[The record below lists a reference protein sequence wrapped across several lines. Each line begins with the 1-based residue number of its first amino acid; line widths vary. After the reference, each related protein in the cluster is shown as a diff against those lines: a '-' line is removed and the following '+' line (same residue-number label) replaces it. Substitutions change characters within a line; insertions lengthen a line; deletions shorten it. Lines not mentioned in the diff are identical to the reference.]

1 MFIGRKYELGLIKD
15 RLSDHSKAQLLIIYG
30 RRRIGKSTLIR
41 KSLEGRGNVLYF
53 EGIQGESTDRQIDQF
68 LSDLAKQTGRVKLAA
83 KNWREVFQ
91 GLGEII
97 SKGNWTVVFDE
108 FQWMAVGRSSL
119 VSDLKLYW
127 ERWSENK
134 NLSLFLCGSVSSFMI
149 KHLVHS
155 KALHNRK
162 TLEICLGPL
171 TPSESGMFIKQRGL
185 WEKAQ
190 LYMCLGGVPKYL
202 EQINPK
208 HSLEKN
214 LNRLCFCSNGFF
226 VNEFE
231 TLFKEQ
237 FRSIKTYQSIVEA
250 LAESSAGLSELSRK
264 TKIAKGGGLHEH
276 LQHLISA
283 QFVREYSPFTM
294 ANKKRT
300 RTKLYKL
307 IDPFLI
313 FYMRYIDKNMNVI
326 SMNTSENLF
335 RSIAGSS
342 IEQYY
347 GFAFERLCEDA
358 FDNIRKRIQLD
369 LADILNMGP
378 YFQRGSESGTGL
390 QIDNL
395 IMRRDNV
402 WVVVEYKYTKKPIG
416 REIINEVSK
425 KIDKLSTPNHI
436 SIEKILVSASGVTK
450 SATESGY
457 FNHILTL
464 SDIISS

>member
-1 MFIGRKYELGLIKD
+1 MFIGRKYEMELIKD
-15 RLSDHSKAQLLIIYG
+15 RLSDYSKAQLLIIYG
-30 RRRIGKSTLIR
+30 RRRIGKSTLIK
-41 KSLEGRGNVLYF
+41 KSLEGRKNTLYF
-53 EGIQGESTDRQIDQF
+53 EGLQGESTNNQIDQF
-68 LSDLAKQTGRVKLAA
+68 LSDLAKQTGRIKLAA
-83 KNWREVFQ
+83 KNWREAFQ

-97 SKGNWTVVFDE
+97 NEGNWVVVFDE
-108 FQWMAVGRSSL
+108 FPWMAVGRSKL

-127 ERWSENK
+127 DRWSENK
-134 NLSLFLCGSVSSFMI
+134 KLTLFLCGSVSSFMI
-149 KHLVHS
+149 KYLVHS

-162 TLEICLGPL
+162 TLEMCLSPL
-171 TPSESGMFIKQRGL
+171 SPSESGLFIKQRGL

-208 HSLEKN
+208 YSLEKN

-237 FRSIKTYQSIVEA
+237 FRSIKTYQNIVEA
-250 LAESSAGLSELSRK
+250 LAESPASLSELSRK

-276 LQHLISA
+276 LRHLIAA
-283 QFVREYSPFTM
+283 QFVREYSPFTV
-294 ANKKRT
+294 AHKKRA

-313 FYMRYIDKNMNVI
+313 FYLRYIDKNKNMI

-335 RSIAGSS
+335 RSISGPS

-358 FDNIRKRIQLD
+358 FDNIRRKIHLD
-369 LADILNMGP
+369 LTDILNMGP
-378 YFQRGSESGTGL
+378 YFQRGVESGAGL

-402 WVVVEYKYTKKPIG
+402 WVIAEYKYTKKPIG
-416 REIINEVSK
+416 NQIIDEVSK
-425 KIDKLSTPNHI
+425 KIDKLPTPSYV

-450 SATESGY
+450 PVVESGY
-457 FNHILTL
+457 FDHILTL
-464 SDIISS
+464 SDIISV

>member
-1 MFIGRKYELGLIKD
+1 MFIGRRYEIQLIRD
-15 RLSDHSKAQLLIIYG
+15 RLSDRSKAQMLIIYG
-30 RRRIGKSTLIR
+30 RRRVGKSTLIK
-41 KSLEGRGNVLYF
+41 KSLEGLKNVLYF
-53 EGIQGESTDRQIDQF
+53 EGIQGESTNEQIDQF
-68 LSDLAKQTGRVKLAA
+68 LSDLARQTGRVKLAA
-83 KNWREVFQ
+83 KNWRDVFQ
-91 GLGEII
+91 GLGEVIGTGKWI
-97 SKGNWTVVFDE
+97 VVFDE
-108 FQWMAVGRSSL
+108 FPWMAVGRSNL

-127 ERWSENK
+127 ERWAENK
-134 NLSLFLCGSVSSFMI
+134 DLALFLCGSVSSFMI
-149 KHLVHS
+149 KYLVHS

-162 TLEICLGPL
+162 TLEMCLGPL
-171 TPSESGMFIKQRGL
+171 TPSESGLFIKQRGL

-202 EQINPK
+202 EQIDPK
-208 HSLEKN
+208 YSLEKN
-214 LNRLCFCSNGFF
+214 LNRSCFCSSGFF

-250 LAESSAGLSELSRK
+250 LAESPASLSELSVK

-283 QFVREYSPFTM
+283 QFVREYSPFTV
-294 ANKKRT
+294 AHKKRT

-313 FYMRYIDKNMNVI
+313 FYTRYIDRNRDVI
-326 SMNTSENLF
+326 SMNTHENLF
-335 RSIAGSS
+335 RSIAGPS

-358 FDNIRKRIQLD
+358 FDNIRKKIKLD
-369 LADILNMGP
+369 LTDVLNMGP
-378 YFQRGSESGTGL
+378 YFQRGVEHGRGL

-402 WVVVEYKYTKKPIG
+402 WMIVEYKYTKKPIG
-416 REIINEVSK
+416 NHVIDEVSK
-425 KIDKLSTPNHI
+425 KIDRLAIPGHV
-436 SIEKILVSASGVTK
+436 SIEKILVSASGATK
-450 SATESGY
+450 AVIGSGY
-457 FNHILTL
+457 FDHILTL
-464 SDIISS
+464 SDIIA

>member
-1 MFIGRKYELGLIKD
+1 MFVGREYELELIKERLAD
-15 RLSDHSKAQLLIIYG
+15 RSKAQLLIIYG

-41 KSLEGRGNVLYF
+41 KSLEERRNVLYF
-53 EGIQGESTDRQIDQF
+53 EGIQGESTKSQIDQF
-68 LSDLAKQTGRVKLAA
+68 LSDLSRQTGRVKLAA
-83 KNWREVFQ
+83 RNWREVFQ

-97 SKGNWTVVFDE
+97 SDGRWIVVFDE
-108 FQWMAVGRSSL
+108 FPWMAVGRSGL

-127 ERWSENK
+127 DRWSRNK
-134 NLSLFLCGSVSSFMI
+134 GLVLFLCGSVSSFMI

-162 TLEICLGPL
+162 TLEMCLGPL
-171 TPSESGMFIKQRGL
+171 TPSESGLFIKRRGL

-208 HSLEKN
+208 YSLEKN

-237 FRSIKTYQSIVEA
+237 FRSLKTYQGIVEA
-250 LAESSAGLSELSRK
+250 LAESPASLSELSRK
-264 TKIAKGGGLHEH
+264 TKIAKGGGLHEY

-283 QFVREYSPFTM
+283 QFVREYSPFTVVH
-294 ANKKRT
+294 KRRT

-307 IDPFLI
+307 VDPFLI
-313 FYMRYIDKNMNVI
+313 FYLRYMDKNREII
-326 SMNTSENLF
+326 SKNTSENLF
-335 RSIAGSS
+335 RSIAGPS

-358 FDNIRKRIQLD
+358 FAHIRKKIRLD
-369 LADILNMGP
+369 LTDIGNMGP
-378 YFQRGSESGTGL
+378 YFQRGVERGMGL

-395 IMRRDNV
+395 IMRRDNI
-402 WVVVEYKYTKKPIG
+402 WVIVEYKYTKEPVG
-416 REIINEVSK
+416 NQIIEEVSK
-425 KIDKLSTPNHI
+425 KIDRLSVPEHV
-436 SIEKILVSASGVTK
+436 SVEKILISASGVTK
-450 SATESGY
+450 AVAESGY
-457 FNHILTL
+457 FDHILTL
-464 SDIISS
+464 SDIISA